1 MVHKKNPTHG
11 KLKTIDYAC
20 ITQFFGMDR
29 GFVVVAVIC
38 VYLAIEILML
48 DFPLQPK
55 MSAAKPL

>member
-1 MVHKKNPTHG
+1 M
-11 KLKTIDYAC
+11 KTIDYAC

-38 VYLAIEILML
+38 VYLATEILML

-55 MSAAKPL
+55 LSAAKSL